1 LNQVKA
7 WKSLQGFLG
16 CLQHLTAGE
25 RDAFVQVAEENG
37 REIRSLCRIL
47 AYAGYRLLK
56 ALTLTVDGVDLA
68 AGTLIFETMKKRQG
82 SFRSVPVPPTLLKSL
97 YVAHCIR
104 QHQAQTG
111 NGEVNCADP
120 RTGWQPRVTERLGY
134 PPPRHPQRGCATVL
148 EWARCPPTSR

>member
-1 LNQVKA
+1 M
-7 WKSLQGFLG
+7 G

-47 AYAGYRLLK
+47 AYAGYRLSK
-56 ALTLTVDGVDLA
+56 ALALTVDGVDLA
-68 AGTLIFETMKKRQG
+68 AGTLIFETMKKRQW
-82 SFRSVPVPPTLLKSL
+82 SFRSVPVLPTLLKSL

-111 NGEVNCADP
+111 NGEANCSDLG
-120 RTGWQPRVTERLGY
+120 TGWPPGVT
-134 PPPRHPQRGCATVL
+134 AT
-148 EWARCPPTSR
+148 RS